1 MWMSDCQGSFTNYVM
16 RAKMYLESLVSQEKQ
31 VLENGSDKD
40 KSASNPSNAIGISS
54 MQSKVDAVSS
64 DSSHAKEQIAINDE
78 QENDKQTPGKGDKGV
93 NDNNPTRSC
102 TNAGTVRA
110 HPTGRINAV
119 NSLHLVSTSVSKEN
133 HVCFSCVKPAGRDHR
148 IENCRRRQKC
158 PKAENG
164 KEFPHYHHPL
174 FHKSIAVK
182 IGVASLS
189 NPHETLLHVLTCT
202 IYGQNGFQ
210 KQGNTL
216 LDSRAQVSLIREETA
231 TTLGLKGKDT
241 SVTITKVGGEEETIK
256 TKVDKVPVSSP
267 DSTRMFSIK
276 AIVIPCISEEG
287 SAVQLKQIAKL
298 LGLENERFRRGNGPV
313 DLLIGVDHAQ
323 MHTGQTKQSEK
334 LVARNTPLG
343 WVVFGGSSGD
353 EQVNGVFLGWVV
365 FGGLSG
371 DEQVNG
377 RVYHVRFAAPV
388 EMSDFWKKET
398 MELYKPCVCKLTQA
412 EREETEII
420 SK

>member
-1 MWMSDCQGSFTNYVM
+1 M
-16 RAKMYLESLVSQEKQ
+16 
-31 VLENGSDKD
+31 
-40 KSASNPSNAIGISS
+40 
-54 MQSKVDAVSS
+54 
-64 DSSHAKEQIAINDE
+64 
-78 QENDKQTPGKGDKGV
+78 
-93 NDNNPTRSC
+93 
-102 TNAGTVRA
+102 
-110 HPTGRINAV
+110 
-119 NSLHLVSTSVSKEN
+119 
-133 HVCFSCVKPAGRDHR
+133 
-148 IENCRRRQKC
+148 
-158 PKAENG
+158 
-164 KEFPHYHHPL
+164 
-174 FHKSIAVK
+174 
-182 IGVASLS
+182 
-189 NPHETLLHVLTCT
+189 LTCT

-210 KQGNTL
+210 KQGYTL

-256 TKVDKVPVSSP
+256 TKVYKVPVSSP

-334 LVARNTPLG
+334 LVARNTHLG
-343 WVVFGGSSGD
+343 WVVFGGS
-353 EQVNGVFLGWVV
+353 
-365 FGGLSG
+365 SG

-388 EMSDFWKKET
+388 EMSDFWKTET
-398 MELYKPCVCKLTQA
+398 MELHKPCVCKLTQA